1 MENNKLNRLTGQAR
15 RESYSL
21 NHDYIGTEHL
31 LLALMKTGSIASKA
45 LEEAGANYE
54 LLRSIVIN
62 NIGKGQAQRP
72 AKEYSDQVRKIFDKA
87 RLYSQKRKKISAG
100 EDDVLLA
107 ILNDDDSFTNLM
119 FMLSGL
125 DKKLI
130 RDNLMK
136 LQSKEKEDVSKYKEL
151 GENIEKYA
159 KNLNKLAEDG
169 KIDPVIGRDKEIER
183 LIQILM
189 RRTKNNPILIGDPG
203 VGKTAIVE
211 GLAQRIVKEKVPSIM
226 DGKTLVSLD
235 LAAMIAG
242 TKYRGDFEARLKNLF
257 EDLRKRD
264 DVILFIDEF
273 HMVLGAG
280 AAEGSMDAANIL
292 KPILAKGDIQIIG
305 ATTIDEYR
313 KHIEKDQAL
322 TRRMQPVHVEEPSVE
337 DTIQIIKGLR
347 DKYEDH
353 HRVKI
358 TDEAIE
364 AAVDLSKRYI
374 QDRYLPDK
382 AIDIIDEACSK
393 ERILNYR
400 ENKKDKSKQD
410 ILDELIGEKDEA
422 INKQDFEKAAIL
434 RDKINKAR
442 KDLEKEDDDKNL
454 TLSIGFD
461 RVSKIVSDW
470 SKVPITKLTED
481 EKEKYR
487 DLDQDLKKEVIG
499 QDEAIDEVSHAI
511 KRARVGL
518 KDPRKPIGSFI
529 FVGPTGVG
537 KTYLAKALAK
547 NLFGESDNLIR
558 MDMSEYM
565 EKFAVSRL
573 VGSPPGYVGYEEGG
587 QLTEAVRKK
596 PYSVILFDEIEKA
609 HPDIFNLLLQILDDG
624 RLTDGQGRTVDF
636 KNTVIIMTSNVGV
649 SSLNQKAMIGFGTG
663 DEQKKQDENNK
674 EILQKAVKDAF
685 APEFINRLDDIIMFN
700 SLDKD
705 AIRQITKIMLDKTK
719 ERLKKLGIEINYN
732 KRVIDLLSEG
742 GFSKEYGARPLE
754 RHITKEIDDNLA
766 EEILAN
772 SLSKDMVIN
781 LTVKMGRINFA
792 NRKEKDRPEAEDTSA
807 SKIEKEKVS
816 INS

>member
-21 NHDYIGTEHL
+21 SHDYIGTEHL
-31 LLALMKTGSIASKA
+31 LLALMKTGSIATKA

-62 NIGKGQAQRP
+62 NIGKGSAVRP
-72 AKEYSDQVRKIFDKA
+72 AKEYSNQVKKILDMA
-87 RLYSQKRKKISAG
+87 RNFAQKRKKIGAS
-100 EDDVLLA
+100 EEDVLLA

-125 DKKLI
+125 DKKTI
-130 RDNLMK
+130 RDNLIK
-136 LQSKEKEDVSKYKEL
+136 LQKEDEKTSFKSKEL
-151 GENIEKYA
+151 GENIEKFA
-159 KNLNKLAEDG
+159 KNLNDLARDRR
-169 KIDPVIGRDKEIER
+169 IDPVIGRDKEIER

-211 GLAQRIVKEKVPSIM
+211 GLAQRIVIEKVPAIM
-226 DGKTLVSLD
+226 EDKTIVSLD
-235 LAAMIAG
+235 LASMIAG
-242 TKYRGDFEARLKNLF
+242 TKYRGDFEGRLKKLF
-257 EDLRKRD
+257 EELEKRK

-313 KHIEKDQAL
+313 KHVEKDQAL
-322 TRRMQPVHVEEPSVE
+322 TRRMQPVYVEEPSTE
-337 DTIQIIKGLR
+337 DTIEIIKGLK
-347 DKYEDH
+347 DKYEAH
-353 HRVKI
+353 HKVEIK
-358 TDEAIE
+358 DEAIK

-374 QDRYLPDK
+374 QDRFLPDK
-382 AIDIIDEACSK
+382 AIDVIDEACSK
-393 ERILNYR
+393 QRILNYKN
-400 ENKKDKSKQD
+400 NKDDKSKKD
-410 ILDELIGEKDEA
+410 ILDDLIAQKEEA
-422 INKQDFEKAAIL
+422 INNQDFERAANL
-434 RDKINKAR
+434 RDRINETR
-442 KDLEKEDDDKNL
+442 ENLEKEEENKNL
-454 TLSIGFD
+454 DLAIGFD
-461 RVSKIVSDW
+461 EVAKIVSDW

-481 EKEKYR
+481 EKERYR
-487 DLDQDLKKEVIG
+487 DLDVDLKKEVIG
-499 QDEAIDEVSHAI
+499 QDKAIDEVSHAI

-518 KDPRKPIGSFI
+518 KDPNKPIGSFI

-537 KTYLAKALAK
+537 KTYLAKSLAK
-547 NLFGESDNLIR
+547 NLFGDSENLIR

-587 QLTEAVRKK
+587 QLTEAVRKR

-636 KNTVIIMTSNVGV
+636 KNTIIIMTSNVGV
-649 SSLNQKAMIGFGTG
+649 SSLNQKQTIGFGTG
-663 DEQKKQDENNK
+663 DEEEKQKEDNK
-674 EILQKAVKDAF
+674 EIIEKAIKDTF

-700 SLDKD
+700 SLDKE
-705 AIRQITKIMLDKTK
+705 AIKEITRIMLDESK
-719 ERLKKLGIEINYN
+719 ERLEKLGIEIN
-732 KRVIDLLSEG
+732 
-742 GFSKEYGARPLE
+742 
-754 RHITKEIDDNLA
+754 
-766 EEILAN
+766 
-772 SLSKDMVIN
+772 
-781 LTVKMGRINFA
+781 
-792 NRKEKDRPEAEDTSA
+792 
-807 SKIEKEKVS
+807 
-816 INS
+816 